1 MRVLVIDYEKHIAD
15 TLVMILQMSGWEATA
30 AYDGKGALQSVEAF
44 RPKIVISDVIMP
56 GMNGIEVC
64 EAIQSRY
71 PGCHIFLSSAR
82 PATRE
87 LLNEAQQKGF
97 YWELLL
103 KPIDPQEL
111 LEKLEPFATE

>member
-1 MRVLVIDYEKHIAD
+1 
-15 TLVMILQMSGWEATA
+15 
-30 AYDGKGALQSVEAF
+30 
-44 RPKIVISDVIMP
+44 MP

-71 PGCHIFLSSAR
+71 PACHIFLSSGR
-82 PATRE
+82 PSTSE

-97 YWELLL
+97 HWELLP

>member
-1 MRVLVIDYEKHIAD
+1 MRVLVIDDEKHIAD

-30 AYDGKGALQSVEAF
+30 AYDGKGALQRLDAF
-44 RPKIVISDVIMP
+44 RPRVVISDVIMP

-71 PGCHIFLSSAR
+71 PACHIFLSSGR
-82 PATRE
+82 PSTSE

-97 YWELLL
+97 HWELLP

-111 LEKLEPFATE
+111 REKLEPFATE